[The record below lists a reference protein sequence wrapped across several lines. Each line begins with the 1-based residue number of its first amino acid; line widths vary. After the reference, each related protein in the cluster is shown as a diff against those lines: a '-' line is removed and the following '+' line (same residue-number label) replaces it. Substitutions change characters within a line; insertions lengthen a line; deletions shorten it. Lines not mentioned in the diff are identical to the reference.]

1 MRIYDVLEKIKSP
14 ETVSEVFIISN
25 DTVYTFKS
33 IKEIWFLFLFLE
45 VKTFAEKF
53 ITDEYEGGLDETV
66 HQLRI
71 EVC

>member
-53 ITDEYEGGLDETV
+53 ITDEHEGGLDETV

>member
-1 MRIYDVLEKIKSP
+1 MRVYDVLEKVKTP
-14 ETVSEVFIISN
+14 ETVSEVFIIRN

-45 VKTFAEKF
+45 VKAFAEKF
-53 ITDEYEGGLDETV
+53 ITDEFNSYEI

-71 EVC
+71 EVF

>member
-1 MRIYDVLEKIKSP
+1 MRVYDVLEKIKSP
-14 ETVSEVFIISN
+14 ETVSEVFIIRN

-45 VKTFAEKF
+45 VKAFAEKF
-53 ITDEYEGGLDETV
+53 ITDEFNSYEV

-71 EVC
+71 EVF